1 MAANNDSDQ
10 DDDVYCTLFYCDVVS
25 DPDKAALKLA
35 LMEPVP
41 PTLPFPPLPQTITPL
56 EPSEFQLPPPL
67 SKVSPAPPT
76 PPPPPPPAFRSADHE
91 VGENQEMAASRNEN
105 NIHPFWLPSD
115 WEIKK
120 KTRKNGVSAGNTDKY
135 YHSPD
140 GKIFRSRIAVE
151 AYLSGED
158 TRRRYKNIATT
169 EEVKKMVTTLNEAQ
183 VPSGDVVEIVVSPA
197 FVFLPLVKSLVR
209 SDFQVAAQNCGKR
222 GPFNGEFIGDKVAYA
237 LCQGLKVVVVIG
249 ETLEERES
257 GSTTAVVVAQTK
269 AIADKISNWDN
280 VVLSYKP
287 AWAIGTG
294 NVATPSQAQEVN

>member
-1 MAANNDSDQ
+1 MD
-10 DDDVYCTLFYCDVVS
+10 
-25 DPDKAALKLA
+25 
-35 LMEPVP
+35 
-41 PTLPFPPLPQTITPL
+41 
-56 EPSEFQLPPPL
+56 
-67 SKVSPAPPT
+67 
-76 PPPPPPPAFRSADHE
+76 
-91 VGENQEMAASRNEN
+91 
-105 NIHPFWLPSD
+105 
-115 WEIKK
+115 
-120 KTRKNGVSAGNTDKY
+120 RKF
-135 YHSPD
+135 
-140 GKIFRSRIAVE
+140 I
-151 AYLSGED
+151 
-158 TRRRYKNIATT
+158 NIATT

-294 NVATPSQAQEVN
+294 NVATPSQAQEVHFELRKWIEDNVGAEVAASTRFMYGELG